1 MIIIMIAPNPQ
12 VTYIN
17 HHNPSSNINH
27 HQPTLLKHKNQQE
40 KNHELQPRPHC
51 QVCIT
56 RITMWSKC
64 EQTNKNPLWLPV
76 NVTFKCVQNRK
87 EYRQA
92 DIRWQEHM
100 WPVFSYKCVLSSWM
114 GMHRVRY
121 KLPGQLK
128 SAFSPATPPGS
139 LRTDPDVSLTNEHL
153 VPDFPPF
160 IITWSLPVSE
170 DIETEGICESNCQT
184 NWQVTKYLWRSL
196 RLIIDL
202 WMIPPFL
209 WISIARKYPR
219 KKAGNQDEKLLS
231 FYWRFAKS
239 LCDQKEKSSMW
250 TERRQV

>member
-1 MIIIMIAPNPQ
+1 MIAPNPQ

-17 HHNPSSNINH
+17 HHHPSSNINH

-128 SAFSPATPPGS
+128 SAFSPVTPPRQPQNGS
-139 LRTDPDVSLTNEHL
+139 R
-153 VPDFPPF
+153 
-160 IITWSLPVSE
+160 
-170 DIETEGICESNCQT
+170 CESHK
-184 NWQVTKYLWRSL
+184 WAPGPWF
-196 RLIIDL
+196 
-202 WMIPPFL
+202 P
-209 WISIARKYPR
+209 
-219 KKAGNQDEKLLS
+219 S
-231 FYWRFAKS
+231 FYHNLILASVRRYWDRR
-239 LCDQKEKSSMW
+239 DMW
-250 TERRQV
+250 K